1 MKLGKLVLGGGIAL
15 IGLIV
20 LLVLVGFLMIDSLA
34 KAGIERGST
43 YALGVPTTLNS
54 ADVQVFGGEFA
65 MNGLTVS
72 NPEGF
77 STPHFLA
84 LGDGGV
90 SVDFGTLRSDVVNL
104 PTLTLDGISVY
115 LQRTDGKTNYGAI
128 MENLKKFESGDP
140 PSDEPKPEGGK
151 KFSIDRVLITN
162 VTVNIDLAPVPGGLS
177 ELTKM
182 EVIVP
187 EIELTGLGKGDTD
200 PMELAQVTATI
211 VKAILAAVAQNA
223 GQLPGDLGAQLQNGL
238 AQLQSLD
245 ALGVELEAAAGKI
258 IEDVQGEIDD
268 AIDGVEDDIRDGL
281 RDGLD
286 GIFPG
291 RPRDGGNEG
300 DGGN

>member
-1 MKLGKLVLGGGIAL
+1 MKIGKLVLGGGIAL

-20 LLVLVGFLMIDSLA
+20 LLVLVAFLMIDSVA

-43 YALGVPTTLNS
+43 YALGVLTTLNS

-72 NPEGF
+72 NPDGF

-84 LGDGGV
+84 LGSGGV
-90 SVDFGTLRSDVVNL
+90 SVDFGTLRSDVVTL

-115 LQRTDGKTNYGAI
+115 LQRADGKTNYGTI

-151 KFSIDRVLITN
+151 KFAIDRVLITD

-182 EVIVP
+182 EVKVP
-187 EIELTGLGKGDTD
+187 QIELTGLGKGDTK

-258 IEDVQGEIDD
+258 IEDVQGQIDD
-268 AIDGVEDDIRDGL
+268 AINDGIKDIGDQIG
-281 RDGLD
+281 DGLD
-286 GIFPG
+286 GIMPG
-291 RPRDGGNEG
+291 GIPRPGGGGN
-300 DGGN
+300 